1 MAISGFDNGSNSNV
15 TVGGASGSTQAQPQ
29 AQTQT
34 QGTSPKAAVSTNS
47 AIIGFDNPELGLLS
61 MNMSSEQC
69 NRIAS
74 VIKEE
79 IEKRAATSSV
89 RVDILDKE
97 IVTNLSYS
105 SIILSNRISNGDIN
119 YYPILIPG
127 TGRECFTAAGIV
139 NEYSNV
145 QARQQMGQRVNV
157 NVFTYDQAF
166 DSIYDDAIQALL
178 ATVYKTDAN
187 VKMYAID
194 GMVLPYNI
202 EEHEL
207 VPVASAAAVSGYNA
221 LRVDALLQTG
231 KQDLNL
237 QVAKSRVPN
246 GRFNISKGFSK
257 TKSVNALNQPVRA
270 DWELVLE
277 LQNNTQVMNSLN
289 NNVAVQHLVGVKGY
303 IDALPG
309 HIQVPGQ
316 IGAQPVNQVR
326 LHPHVVIDAVNIR
339 PSNQTPPTTGY
350 LLTGILAAIPM
361 LYSSMWAA
369 PLIRNIDNVVHLNKI
384 VNLFNDPSGVGVA
397 PTITKKTTEA
407 EIKKFVFDAF
417 SLHPVLSIDIDS
429 YGPQSYYTA
438 ILAAAANPENAQ
450 LRLEA
455 SKHLI
460 ATAHQLT
467 NGIFPADYNPEMI
480 FQNTGVKIPTGTW
493 ASNKGEHDIR
503 EIDLAFVCAKTQDP
517 TSALRWANSNYTKAQ
532 SGTDPFG
539 LKIEGIAELVPDA
552 VISGSAVR
560 VTFRPE
566 FIDTL
571 ASAARACGLEL
582 SYEPEVSVD
591 TGLINWSG
599 MASFAGINPANTG
612 GLAREFIGNTPTQIY
627 SPYTT
632 MGGFGRF

>member
-34 QGTSPKAAVSTNS
+34 QGTSPKAAPSTNS

-237 QVAKSRVPN
+237 QVAKSILLAVTICFLASIALMIYSFAGSIPPITSTTIFISSS
-246 GRFNISKGFSK
+246 FNISS
-257 TKSVNALNQPVRA
+257 
-270 DWELVLE
+270 
-277 LQNNTQVMNSLN
+277 
-289 NNVAVQHLVGVKGY
+289 
-303 IDALPG
+303 
-309 HIQVPGQ
+309 
-316 IGAQPVNQVR
+316 
-326 LHPHVVIDAVNIR
+326 
-339 PSNQTPPTTGY
+339 
-350 LLTGILAAIPM
+350 
-361 LYSSMWAA
+361 
-369 PLIRNIDNVVHLNKI
+369 
-384 VNLFNDPSGVGVA
+384 
-397 PTITKKTTEA
+397 
-407 EIKKFVFDAF
+407 
-417 SLHPVLSIDIDS
+417 
-429 YGPQSYYTA
+429 
-438 ILAAAANPENAQ
+438 
-450 LRLEA
+450 
-455 SKHLI
+455 
-460 ATAHQLT
+460 
-467 NGIFPADYNPEMI
+467 
-480 FQNTGVKIPTGTW
+480 
-493 ASNKGEHDIR
+493 
-503 EIDLAFVCAKTQDP
+503 
-517 TSALRWANSNYTKAQ
+517 
-532 SGTDPFG
+532 
-539 LKIEGIAELVPDA
+539 
-552 VISGSAVR
+552 
-560 VTFRPE
+560 
-566 FIDTL
+566 
-571 ASAARACGLEL
+571 
-582 SYEPEVSVD
+582 
-591 TGLINWSG
+591 
-599 MASFAGINPANTG
+599 
-612 GLAREFIGNTPTQIY
+612 
-627 SPYTT
+627 
-632 MGGFGRF
+632 